1 MTMLEHALNY
11 AKNGIYIFPCG
22 QTKQPLCTHGFKD
35 ATKDESIIR
44 AWWTK
49 WPLAAIG
56 MPTGKING
64 VIVLD
69 VDIDKEKGT
78 DGEAALKTLLEKQG
92 VSLPPT
98 LTVRTPRG
106 GRHIHLDPLD
116 AIIKSSTSKIG
127 PGLDI
132 KAEGGYVLLPPS
144 QNGSGKGYV
153 LEVNEGVADVP
164 EWFKKLIVEPTR
176 KTTPPPP
183 IKDFNGAPDR
193 AKIEDALFYIS
204 SSCKYKEWINIG
216 MALHSWSPIEGRYI
230 WDAWSRLSSKYEEG
244 MVDVKWKTFN
254 ADGGIAIGTL
264 FEQAKKG
271 GWKPYRT
278 TPIPSP
284 KTPSVLKPG
293 VPSIIGIKDVEE
305 FYYEK
310 HSKEYLIRN
319 QRMSWMSLAEG
330 QFKQELAHRG
340 FATSKKKDENV
351 SEATAFIINLRD
363 TKDIDYAGPLAGYS
377 AGFYEMNGY
386 RVLVTES
393 PQIIQPVAGEWP
405 VIKKL
410 IQGLL
415 FDENY
420 AQQLYLFGWL
430 KLAYESL
437 CAEHRRPGQALVICG
452 PHDCGKSL
460 LQLVITQ
467 IFGGR
472 AAKPYSY
479 MTAGTDFN
487 GELFTAE
494 HLVIEDEPAGNDLRM
509 RRSFGAQIKQITGC
523 DTQRCHAKHQQ
534 AITLT
539 PFWRLSVTL
548 NNEAENLMVLPPID
562 DSIEDKMILL
572 KASSNPMPMP
582 AGTTAERSAFW
593 GKLMAELPCFLDY
606 LCKWQIP
613 DELKQDRYG
622 ISFFHHPALL
632 REIDALSP
640 EFRLLNIIDK
650 DVFNTE
656 LACAWTGTAE
666 DLEVFLTTKGAF
678 QYETRKLLSWNNAC
692 GTYLGRLAKKYPA
705 RFIKKHTEKNYIWT
719 IEPRS

>member
-1 MTMLEHALNY
+1 MTMLDHAITMARN
-11 AKNGIYIFPCG
+11 KIKIFPCKPNKKPY
-22 QTKQPLCTHGFKD
+22 TIHGFLE
-35 ATKDESIIR
+35 ASLDEAVIR
-44 AWWTK
+44 SWWTT
-49 WPLAAIG
+49 WPDAAIG
-56 MPTGKING
+56 MPTGAVNG
-64 VIVLD
+64 MIVLD
-69 VDIDKEKGT
+69 VDVKKGK
-78 DGEAALKTLLEKQG
+78 DGEASLKALLEKHGQT
-92 VSLPPT
+92 LPPT
-98 LTVRTPRG
+98 RIVRTPSE
-106 GRHIHLDPLD
+106 GRHIYFDTSDP
-116 AIIKSSTSKIG
+116 KIG
-127 PGLDI
+127 NSQDDLGEGLDI
-132 KAEGGYVLLPPS
+132 RGNGGYVIMPPS
-144 QNGSGKGYV
+144 QNGNGKCYKM
-153 LEVNEGVADVP
+153 EFDEGVADLP
-164 EWFKKLIVEPTR
+164 EWLKTLILKPIA
-176 KTTPPPP
+176 PYSPPP
-183 IKDFNGAPDR
+183 IKDFNGAPDQ
-193 AKIEDALFYIS
+193 AKIEDALNYIS
-204 SSCKYKEWINIG
+204 SSCNYKEWINVG
-216 MALHSWSPIEGRYI
+216 MALHSWNPNEGRYI
-230 WDAWSRLSSKYEEG
+230 WDAWSRKSDKYEEG
-244 MVDVKWKTFN
+244 LVDVKWRTFKS
-254 ADGGIAIGTL
+254 DGGIKIGTL

-278 TPIPSP
+278 TPITSS

-293 VPSIIGIKDVEE
+293 VPSVIGIKDVEE

-405 VIKKL
+405 TIKKL

-420 AQQLYLFGWL
+420 AQQLYLFGWI

-640 EFRLLNIIDK
+640 EFRLLNIINK

-719 IEPRS
+719 IEPRT